1 MSNNV
6 SQFGQNQW
14 LVDEMYERF
23 SQEPSSVDTSWHEF
37 FDANP
42 GAASPPG
49 GGSSTSTSPTA
60 TPPGSGAGPQ
70 GPPPAPRRAWRW
82 RHRPTTSWL
91 PWRTRQ
97 TALFVSEK
105 TLLPVLMPFAPAA
118 TLLDRFPDQLAHV
131 LARHQVDAGTVAREC
146 VDTTDYQVATIASR
160 SVVGSMNEFDFLADA
175 YRQDD
180 PELDLLDL
188 SIRLSAVP
196 CGPLYRRQV
205 SPDREL
211 QALLKDT

>member
-1 MSNNV
+1 MRGSDERLAAMCLNSHLSRRGWRSHPPVGLISNRRDRMNGMV
-6 SQFGQNQW
+6 IVRATRRLLKCLGTTPATDVGQ
-14 LVDEMYERF
+14 
-23 SQEPSSVDTSWHEF
+23 
-37 FDANP
+37 
-42 GAASPPG
+42 
-49 GGSSTSTSPTA
+49 STTLLGDWYA
-60 TPPGSGAGPQ
+60 TV
-70 GPPPAPRRAWRW
+70 
-82 RHRPTTSWL
+82 L
-91 PWRTRQ
+91 PWRPRQ

-131 LARHQVDAGTVAREC
+131 LARHQVDAVTVAREC
-146 VDTTDYQVATIASR
+146 IDTTDYQVATTASR
-160 SVVGSMNEFDFLADA
+160 SVVGSMNEFSFLADA

-196 CGPLYRRQV
+196 CGPLYRRHV

>member
-1 MSNNV
+1 MNGMV
-6 SQFGQNQW
+6 IVRATRRLLKCLGTTPATDVGQ
-14 LVDEMYERF
+14 
-23 SQEPSSVDTSWHEF
+23 
-37 FDANP
+37 
-42 GAASPPG
+42 
-49 GGSSTSTSPTA
+49 STTLL
-60 TPPGSGAGPQ
+60 GD
-70 GPPPAPRRAWRW
+70 WY
-82 RHRPTTSWL
+82 TTVL

-131 LARHQVDAGTVAREC
+131 LARHQVDAVTVAREC
-146 VDTTDYQVATIASR
+146 IDTTDYQVATTASR
-160 SVVGSMNEFDFLADA
+160 SVVGSMNEFSFLADA

-196 CGPLYRRQV
+196 CGPLYRRHV